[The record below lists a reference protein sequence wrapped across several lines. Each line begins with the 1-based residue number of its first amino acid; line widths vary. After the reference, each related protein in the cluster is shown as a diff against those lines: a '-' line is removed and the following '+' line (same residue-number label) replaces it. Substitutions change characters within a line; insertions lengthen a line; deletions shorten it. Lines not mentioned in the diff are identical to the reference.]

1 MFSLIRGPHQVF
13 QIGTKK
19 GRTSA
24 PGTRMGV
31 HQRDSWRFNY
41 MLKLNMEPEGDRF
54 WKVSFSGSMLNSGG
68 VCLLDSFSQL
78 EQ

>member
-1 MFSLIRGPHQVF
+1 MFSLIRGPRQVF

-24 PGTRMGV
+24 PGAPMGV

-54 WKVSFSGSMLNSGG
+54 WKVSFSGSMLNSRG